1 MSHDY
6 DIIIIGGGMVGAA
19 IAAALGQEAPSLKVA
34 VVEAFAPNEIN
45 PKEIIDLRVSALTRA
60 SENILRRLGA
70 WEGVL
75 SRRASPYSRM
85 HVWDASGDVH
95 GRTNAAGA
103 GMPWSGAGTI
113 HFDAEELGE
122 PNLGHIVEN
131 RVTQC
136 ALWDRLRTL
145 KNVELLCP
153 ATPTAIE
160 WRDDHAVVQ
169 LEHGTAIKA
178 RLVVGADGGQSRVR
192 EWAGIGSHGWMYD
205 HKALVAT
212 VRTEL
217 PHQAT
222 AWQRFLP
229 TGPLAF
235 LPLADGSCSIVWSTQ
250 PEIADRLVEMS
261 EADFLRE
268 LGEAFDHTLGAVTFT
283 GPRAA
288 FQLQLRQTDRYVA
301 HRMAVAGDA
310 AHRIHPLA
318 GQGVNLGLLDG
329 ASLAQVI
336 LEAHA
341 KGKDVGSLS
350 VLRRYERW
358 RRTENLPMLA
368 AMDGFKRLFGS
379 RSAPLRVARNLGLNL
394 TNAATPLKNHLALR
408 GMGLGGGDLPS
419 LARPLPY

>member
-19 IAAALGQEAPSLKVA
+19 IAAALGQQAASLKVA

-45 PKEIIDLRVSALTRA
+45 PEEIVDLRVSALTRA

-70 WEGVL
+70 WEGVMA
-75 SRRASPYSRM
+75 RRASPYSRM
-85 HVWDASGDVH
+85 HVWDATGDGV
-95 GRTNAAGA
+95 
-103 GMPWSGAGTI
+103 I
-113 HFDAEELGE
+113 HFDCEELGE

-136 ALWDRLRTL
+136 ALWDRLRQL

-153 ATPTAIE
+153 AAPTGIE
-160 WRDDHAVVQ
+160 WLDDHAVVQ

-178 RLVVGADGGQSRVR
+178 KLVVGADGGQSRVR
-192 EWAGIGSHGWMYD
+192 DWAGIGSHGWMYD

-212 VRTEL
+212 VRTER
-217 PHQAT
+217 PHQFT

-235 LPLADGSCSIVWSTQ
+235 LPLADGSSSIVWSTH
-250 PEIADRLVEMS
+250 PDIADRLLELS
-261 EADFLRE
+261 EAEFLAE
-268 LGEAFDHTLGAVTFT
+268 LSEAFDHTLGDVTAT

-288 FQLQLRQTDRYVA
+288 FQLQLRQTDNYVS

-341 KGKDVGSLS
+341 KGKDVGSLNT
-350 VLRRYERW
+350 LRRYERW

-379 RSAPLRVARNLGLNL
+379 QLEPVRLLRNLGLNI
-394 TNAATPLKNHLALR
+394 TNAATPVKNLFALR
-408 GMGLGGGDLPS
+408 GMGLAGGDLPS

>member
-19 IAAALGQEAPSLKVA
+19 IAAALGDSTLKIA
-34 VVEAFAPNEIN
+34 LVEAYAPQEID
-45 PKEIIDLRVSALTRA
+45 PDEIVDLRASALTRA

-70 WEGVL
+70 WEGVIG
-75 SRRASPYSRM
+75 RRASPYDRM
-85 HVWDASGDVH
+85 HVWDATGDVH
-95 GRTNAAGA
+95 GRTNAARA
-103 GMPWSGAGTI
+103 WMPWSGDGVI

-136 ALWDRLRTL
+136 ALWERLREH

-153 ATPTAIE
+153 VTPTAIE
-160 WRDDHAVVQ
+160 WLDDHAVVQ

-178 RLVVGADGGQSRVR
+178 KLVVGADGGQSRVR
-192 EWAGIGSHGWMYD
+192 QWAGIGSHGWMYD

-212 VRTEL
+212 VRTER

-235 LPLADGSCSIVWSTQ
+235 LPLADGSSSIVWSTQ

-261 EADFLRE
+261 ETEFLAE
-268 LGEAFDHTLGAVTFT
+268 LSEAFDHTLGAVTTT

-288 FQLQLRQTDRYVA
+288 FQLQLRQTDHYVS

-329 ASLAQVI
+329 ASLAQVV

-341 KGKDVGSLS
+341 KGKDVGSLNT
-350 VLRRYERW
+350 LRRYERW

-379 RSAPLRVARNLGLNL
+379 QLEPLRLARNLGLNL
-394 TNAATPLKNHLALR
+394 TNAAAPVKNHFALR
-408 GMGLGGGDLPS
+408 GMGLGGGDLPA

>member
-6 DIIIIGGGMVGAA
+6 DILIIGGGMVGAA
-19 IAAALGQEAPSLKVA
+19 IAAALGDSTLRVA
-34 VVEAFAPNEIN
+34 VVETFAPQEVDLTDIA
-45 PKEIIDLRVSALTRA
+45 DLRASALTRA
-60 SENILRRLGA
+60 SENILRRVKA
-70 WEGVL
+70 WEGVIG
-75 SRRASPYSRM
+75 RRASPYQRM
-85 HVWDASGDVH
+85 HVWDASG
-95 GRTNAAGA
+95 N
-103 GMPWSGAGTI
+103 GMI
-113 HFDAEELGE
+113 HFDCEELGE

-136 ALWDRLRTL
+136 ALWNRLREL

-153 ATPTAIE
+153 AAPTGIE
-160 WRDDHAVVQ
+160 WLDDHAVVQ
-169 LEHGTAIKA
+169 LEHGTALKA
-178 RLVVGADGGQSRVR
+178 KLVIGADGGQSRVR
-192 EWAGIGSHGWMYD
+192 EWAGIGAHGWMYD

-212 VRTEL
+212 VRTER
-217 PHQAT
+217 PHQDT

-235 LPLADGSCSIVWSTQ
+235 LPLADGSSSIVWSTH
-250 PEIADRLVEMS
+250 PEIADQLLELS
-261 EADFLRE
+261 EAEFLGE
-268 LGEAFDHTLGAVTFT
+268 LSEAFDHTLGDVTFT

-288 FQLQLRQTDRYVA
+288 FQLQLRQTANYVA

-336 LEAHA
+336 LEAHER
-341 KGKDVGSLS
+341 GKDVGSLH

-358 RRTENLPMLA
+358 RRTENVPMLA

-379 RSAPLRVARNLGLNL
+379 QWEPVRLLRNLGLNL
-394 TNAATPLKNHLALR
+394 TNAATPLKNHFALR
-408 GMGLGGGDLPS
+408 GMGLAGGDLPA